1 MDLANIEDVERFQPF
16 LDAINKEQ
24 KMIFLEK
31 ETKKIYWKYI
41 KPRNMRVTPVYNEI
55 KLEINLIIDINKYN
69 TDTLYIPTNMSSD
82 APLNLDLN
90 IQTNAKKI
98 KTENI
103 LPYNEDNENNKEK
116 FNEKANCEKLKL
128 EGFTPNSIKEVNAEE
143 FLGRFLNLSDNES
156 LTTLECNNLLYKLE
170 INNTKIKKLD
180 CSAGIIYAENS
191 KLEEIEI
198 RKFMKFSSPHEV
210 SIFASNSNLRTINK
224 NDEGIKLCKLAVE
237 NTPLEYINIFSQKDL
252 KYLNIKNTKLPE
264 EIKNE
269 LILSTINNKD
279 SFFFKCDDKDQI
291 IFYNENGL
299 KYSVCKYDME
309 NRVLNN
315 NSNNNKFYC
324 GVIDVANMNNIIN
337 IMEIRKTLDSYKE
350 ITKNTNLIILL
361 MELNGKDEYNKEI
374 IIEKEIS
381 KCSQE
386 ELNQHNIYGKSAI
399 YYADNLRTF
408 KKLISSGYKITEKDL
423 HYLKKMKFN
432 I

>member
-1 MDLANIEDVERFQPF
+1 
-16 LDAINKEQ
+16 
-24 KMIFLEK
+24 
-31 ETKKIYWKYI
+31 
-41 KPRNMRVTPVYNEI
+41 
-55 KLEINLIIDINKYN
+55 
-69 TDTLYIPTNMSSD
+69 
-82 APLNLDLN
+82 
-90 IQTNAKKI
+90 
-98 KTENI
+98 
-103 LPYNEDNENNKEK
+103 
-116 FNEKANCEKLKL
+116 
-128 EGFTPNSIKEVNAEE
+128 
-143 FLGRFLNLSDNES
+143 
-156 LTTLECNNLLYKLE
+156 
-170 INNTKIKKLD
+170 
-180 CSAGIIYAENS
+180 
-191 KLEEIEI
+191 
-198 RKFMKFSSPHEV
+198 MKFSSPHEV

-279 SFFFKCDDKDQI
+279 SFFLKCDDEDQI

-315 NSNNNKFYC
+315 NNKFYC

-337 IMEIRKTLDSYKE
+337 IMEISKTLDSYKE

-374 IIEKEIS
+374 IIEKEIG

>member
-24 KMIFLEK
+24 KMVFLEK

-41 KPRNMRVTPVYNEI
+41 KPRNMRVTPIYNEI
-55 KLEINLIIDINKYN
+55 ILEINLIIDINKYN

-82 APLNLDLN
+82 APLNLILN

-103 LPYNEDNENNKEK
+103 LPYNEDDKNNKEK

-128 EGFTPNSIKEVNAEE
+128 EGFAPNSIKEVNAEE

-198 RKFMKFSSPHEV
+198 KKFMKFSSPHEV

-279 SFFFKCDDKDQI
+279 SFFLKCDDEDQI

-315 NSNNNKFYC
+315 NNKFYC

-337 IMEIRKTLDSYKE
+337 IMEISKTLDSYKE

-374 IIEKEIS
+374 IIEKEIG